1 MKLLYNVLRQYV
13 DFSLTPHELKDFLE
27 NSGIEVED
35 FRDLSG
41 GLRGKVFVGVV
52 DEIVKEDGDL
62 KVLRVDVGP
71 VGSFQVVTTS
81 PIRVGDRVVYAAPGA
96 ILPDGTEIRRREIRG
111 YASEGMLLSEE
122 ELGLADKSEEVIRHL
137 PPELPPGS
145 DPLPYLR
152 LNDYL
157 YDLYITPNRP
167 DLLGVIGIAHEIA
180 FLHGGEVRIPDVF
193 DGMDGDFQFPIEIAD
208 DEGCPRYTG
217 RVIRNVKVGPS
228 PDWLRYTLNLV
239 GFRDIN
245 NVVDITNYVLWE
257 TGHPLH
263 AFDLNK
269 LKEQILVRRAR
280 KGERIL
286 TLDGVER
293 ELDED
298 ILVIADAEVPV
309 AVAGVIGG
317 ELSSV
322 GDDTTEILLE
332 SAYFHPPLIARAS
345 RKLKVKTESSRRFE
359 RGADVEMAPFASH
372 RATHLV
378 RWLAGGQSGPLM
390 DVYPRRI
397 ERRIV
402 QVDPERII
410 RFLGSDGID
419 GETVRRTLVRMGA
432 KEVGSWRF
440 EIPSRRRDIETWQD
454 ISEEVARFVG
464 YSSIPDDTTALISDV
479 GDRGRTIYEEAVDFL
494 VGRGYYEAR
503 TYSFISPDR
512 AERFYPEPVKLAN
525 PLSEELSTLRPY
537 VISSLLMALSEN
549 LRRSLTGAR
558 LVEWGSAF
566 RDDEYVEMGMV
577 LGGRRRPQYG
587 QAERYD
593 YFDLKGDVEA
603 LLDYF
608 NLDYEFEPA
617 DYPFFRVGARIL
629 SGGEEIGF
637 IGEIKRSIARLYD
650 IKQTVYAARLYLKG
664 KPESKLRDISRFPP
678 VFRDVSFIARSDVP
692 YSEIDRMVRAIA
704 TDIPYLDEVVL
715 IDRYEGEPIEEGF
728 VSYTFRLKF
737 VSHERSLTDREVAEA
752 FEKFVEALKSRG
764 LKLRS

>member
-13 DFSLTPHELKDFLE
+13 DFSLTPYELRDFLE
-27 NSGIEVED
+27 DAGIEVEE
-35 FRDLSG
+35 FRDLSE
-41 GLRGKVFVGVV
+41 GLRGKVFAGLVE
-52 DEIVKEDGDL
+52 EIIREDGEL
-62 KVLRVDVGP
+62 KVLRVNVGP
-71 VGSFQVVTTS
+71 VGNFQVVTTS
-81 PIRVGDRVVYAAPGA
+81 PVQVGDRVVYAAVGTV
-96 ILPDGTEIRRREIRG
+96 LPDGTEIRKREIRG

-122 ELGLADKSEEVIRHL
+122 ELGLADRSGEIIRHL

-145 DPLPYLR
+145 DPLSYLR
-152 LNDYL
+152 LNDFL

-167 DLLGVIGIAHEIA
+167 DLLGVIGIAYEVA
-180 FLHGGEVRIPDVF
+180 FLHGGEVHLPDIF
-193 DGMDGDFQFPIEIAD
+193 DGRDGDFRFPIEILD
-208 DEGCPRYTG
+208 EEGCPRYTG
-217 RVIRNVKVGPS
+217 RVIKNVKVGRS

-245 NVVDITNYVLWE
+245 NIVDITNYVLWE

-263 AFDLNK
+263 AFDLDK
-269 LKEQILVRRAR
+269 LNGRIVVRRAA

-293 ELDED
+293 QLDED

-322 GDDTTEILLE
+322 GDETENILLE

-372 RATHLV
+372 RATHLL

-402 QVDPERII
+402 QVDPERIVK
-410 RFLGSDGID
+410 FLGSDGINS
-419 GETVRRTLVRMGA
+419 ETVRETLNRMGA
-432 KEVGSWRF
+432 KEVEPWKF

-454 ISEEVARFVG
+454 ISEEVAKLAG
-464 YSSIPDDTTALISDV
+464 YSSIPDDFTALIRDV
-479 GDRGRTIYEEAVDFL
+479 GDRGRTIYEDAVDFL
-494 VGRGYYEAR
+494 TGRGYYEAR
-503 TYSFISPDR
+503 TYSFISPDK
-512 AERFYPEPVKLAN
+512 AEKFYPEPIRLAN

-549 LRRSLTGAR
+549 LRKSLTGAR

-566 RDDEYVEMGMV
+566 RDGERVEMGMV

-587 QAERYD
+587 QPERYD

-603 LLDYF
+603 LLEYMG
-608 NLDYEFEPA
+608 LDYRFEPA
-617 DYPFFRVGARIL
+617 EYPFFRIGARIL
-629 SGGEEIGF
+629 SGGREIGF

-650 IKQTVYAARLYLKG
+650 IKQTVYAASLSLEGR
-664 KPESKLRDISRFPP
+664 PESALRDIPRFPP
-678 VFRDVSFIARSDVP
+678 VFRDVSFIAKSDVP
-692 YSEIDRMVRAIA
+692 YSEIEKIVSEIA
-704 TDIPYLDEVVL
+704 GNIPYLDEVVL
-715 IDRYEGEPIEEGF
+715 IDRYEGEPIGEGF

-737 VSHERSLTDREVAEA
+737 VSHEKSLTDEEVAEA